1 MIEATPSIRP
11 LLAVLVSFVAAFFI
25 VASYRSPNVREGWT
39 IAAALAKFGIVA
51 SMLPAVLD
59 GAVFEWSLGAFLP
72 GGIEFVL
79 RADALGML
87 FAFLASGLWIVTSFY
102 SIGYMRGNDETN
114 QTRYFAAFA
123 VSLSATMGIAF
134 AGNLVTIFVF
144 YELLSIATYP
154 LVAHDETDEA
164 RSAGRKYL
172 AYTMF
177 GGGVLVLAGTAL
189 VYLIAGNVSFTAG
202 GIEELA
208 NADPGLAMLAFFLL
222 AIGFGVKAGIM
233 PLHQW
238 LPEAMVAPTP
248 VSGLL
253 HAVAVVK
260 SGAFGVSRV
269 VLDVFGPELVF
280 DLSLPLGFSAGLVL
294 STIGAITLTA
304 ASFIALRKD
313 HLKQRLA
320 YSTVSQ
326 LSYII
331 LGLGLFGWYGLVGAL
346 LHIPAH
352 AFMKLTLFFC
362 AGNLH
367 VETHTDYISEMAGI
381 GKRMPLTMGA
391 FTVASLGMAG
401 IPLLAGFVS
410 KYYMLIGGIRMG
422 MELTPIAYYLVG
434 ALLLSGVLNIAY
446 FWPVIYT
453 AFFEAEDAHDAKPL
467 VDFRPGGETRST
479 LPATDGRGA
488 ADDAATNGRG
498 AADDAATDGGRPD
511 DDDDNDATDKDDA
524 IDEDDETAED
534 AADLDNIVESAEAD
548 SAVDAEDAAS
558 ADGDSEIPDDSE
570 VPDAEMDDLPTDEEG
585 VVRPDFDTSER
596 DFSEPAER
604 VDTGDYAVDE
614 RPSDV
619 NVPFGVGR
627 DEDGRVGDAV
637 GTADGDATD
646 IDDHA
651 ADRDGHDDAE
661 SGGDHATDHDG
672 RDDGD
677 HDDHAGDH
685 VDDHGHHGGPPPGGW
700 ERIDGVAA
708 LLGRESTWFTLGPIL
723 TAMGLAVLLGVIPY
737 EMGFL
742 ELIELI
748 VDTRLPEEVMHP

>member
-1 MIEATPSIRP
+1 MTDALVTDPRP

-25 VASYRSPNVREGWT
+25 VASHRSPNVREGWT
-39 IAAALAKFGIVA
+39 VVASVAKFGIVA

-72 GGIEFVL
+72 GIEFAL

-144 YELLSIATYP
+144 YEILSIATYP
-154 LVAHDETDEA
+154 LVAHDETEEA

-202 GIEELA
+202 GIQELA

-280 DLSLPLGFSAGLVL
+280 ELSLPFGFSAGLVL

-304 ASFIALRKD
+304 ASIIALRKD

-367 VETHTDYISEMAGI
+367 VSTHTDYISEMAGI

-410 KYYMLIGGIRMG
+410 KYYMLIGGVRMG
-422 MELTPIAYYLVG
+422 AQFTPVAYYLVG

-453 AFFEAEDAHDAKPL
+453 AFFESEDTHDAKPL
-467 VDFRPGGETRST
+467 VDFRMGGESRST
-479 LPATDGRGA
+479 LPATDG
-488 ADDAATNGRG
+488 GR
-498 AADDAATDGGRPD
+498 ADDAATDGGRPED
-511 DDDDNDATDKDDA
+511 DDDDDDGSDDTADDA
-524 IDEDDETAED
+524 DIDEV
-534 AADLDNIVESAEAD
+534 VESAEDD
-548 SAVDAEDAAS
+548 SPVDAENTDSAGDDA
-558 ADGDSEIPDDSE
+558 EVPDDSE
-570 VPDAEMDDLPTDEEG
+570 IPDAEMDDLPTDEEG
-585 VVRPDFDTSER
+585 VVRPDFDTSDR

-604 VDTGDYAVDE
+604 VDTGDYAVDQ
-614 RPSDV
+614 RPSDAD
-619 NVPFGVGR
+619 VPFGVGR
-627 DEDGRVGDAV
+627 GDERDVADDGDSDLDDGDDRDSTDDEDRAV
-637 GTADGDATD
+637 AG
-646 IDDHA
+646 
-651 ADRDGHDDAE
+651 GHDDH
-661 SGGDHATDHDG
+661 DHA
-672 RDDGD
+672 
-677 HDDHAGDH
+677 
-685 VDDHGHHGGPPPGGW
+685 GGPPPGGW
-700 ERIDGVAA
+700 RHVDGLDA
-708 LLGRESTWFTLGPIL
+708 LRGRESSWFTLGPIL
-723 TAMGLAVLLGVIPY
+723 TAMSLAVLLGVIPY

-748 VDTRLPEEVMHP
+748 VDTRLPEEVMRP

>member
-1 MIEATPSIRP
+1 MTDAVLSDPRP
-11 LLAVLVSFVAAFFI
+11 LLAVLVSFVAAFLI

-39 IAAALAKFGIVA
+39 LVASLAKFGIVA

-59 GAVFEWSLGAFLP
+59 GAVFEWSAGAFLP
-72 GGIEFVL
+72 GIGAPIEFAL

-87 FAFLASGLWIVTSFY
+87 FAFLASGLWIITSFY
-102 SIGYMRGNDETN
+102 SIGYMRGLDEPN

-123 VSLSATMGIAF
+123 VSLAATMGIAF

-154 LVAHDETDEA
+154 LVAHDETAEA

-189 VYLIAGNVSFTAG
+189 VYLIAGSVDFTAG
-202 GIEELA
+202 GIAELA

-233 PLHQW
+233 PLHRW

-260 SGAFGVSRV
+260 SGAFGVARV
-269 VLDVFGPELVF
+269 VLDVFGPELVYN
-280 DLSLPLGFSAGLVL
+280 LSLPFGFSAGLVL

-304 ASFIALRKD
+304 ASLIALRKD
-313 HLKQRLA
+313 HLKRRLA
-320 YSTVSQ
+320 YSTISQ

-362 AGNLH
+362 AGNIH
-367 VETHTDYISEMAGI
+367 VSTHTDYISQMAGI

-391 FTVASLGMAG
+391 FTIASLGMAG

-410 KYYMLIGGIRMG
+410 KYYMLIGGVRMG
-422 MELTPIAYYLVG
+422 MNFTPVAYYLAG

-467 VDFRPGGETRST
+467 VDFPLGGESRSI
-479 LPATDGRGA
+479 A
-488 ADDAATNGRG
+488 
-498 AADDAATDGGRPD
+498 AATDGGRAGD
-511 DDDDNDATDKDDA
+511 GEDDNRDDSEDVDDIVADAGDGDDS
-524 IDEDDETAED
+524 TPD
-534 AADLDNIVESAEAD
+534 AAEG
-548 SAVDAEDAAS
+548 VDE
-558 ADGDSEIPDDSE
+558 SE
-570 VPDAEMDDLPTDEEG
+570 VPDADLDDLPTDEEG
-585 VVRPDFDTSER
+585 VVRPDFAASER

-604 VDTGDYAVDE
+604 VDTGDYAVDQ
-614 RPSDV
+614 RPSDAD
-619 NVPFGVGR
+619 VPFGPGR
-627 DEDGRVGDAV
+627 GE
-637 GTADGDATD
+637 
-646 IDDHA
+646 A
-651 ADRDGHDDAE
+651 ADDAE
-661 SGGDHATDHDG
+661 TADADEAPPEPTESSRGP
-672 RDDGD
+672 DDPHGD
-677 HDDHAGDH
+677 HDDEPHGGHDADTH
-685 VDDHGHHGGPPPGGW
+685 DDDHHGGPPAGGW
-700 ERIDGVAA
+700 EHIAGLDA
-708 LLGRESTWFTLGPIL
+708 LRGRESTWFTLGPIL
-723 TAMGLAVLLGVIPY
+723 AAMTLAVLLGVIPY

-748 VDTRLPEEVMHP
+748 VDTRLPEGVVRP

>member
-1 MIEATPSIRP
+1 MTDALVSDPRP

-25 VASYRSPNVREGWT
+25 VASHRSPNVREGWT
-39 IAAALAKFGIVA
+39 IAAAVAKFAIVA
-51 SMLPAVLD
+51 SMLPAVLE
-59 GAVFEWSLGAFLP
+59 GAVFEWSFGVFLP
-72 GGIEFVL
+72 GVEFAL

-144 YELLSIATYP
+144 YEILSIATYP
-154 LVAHDETDEA
+154 LVAHDETPEA

-189 VYLIAGNVSFTAG
+189 VYIIVGNVSFTAG

-280 DLSLPLGFSAGLVL
+280 DLSLPFGFSAGLVL

-304 ASFIALRKD
+304 ASIIAMRKD

-326 LSYII
+326 LSYIV

-367 VETHTDYISEMAGI
+367 VSTHTDYISEMAGI

-391 FTVASLGMAG
+391 FTVAAFGMAG

-422 MELTPIAYYLVG
+422 AELTPVAYYLVG

-467 VDFRPGGETRST
+467 VDFRLGGESRST
-479 LPATDGRGA
+479 LAATDGGRAG
-488 ADDAATNGRG
+488 DDAAANGGRTP
-498 AADDAATDGGRPD
+498 DDAATDGGRPED
-511 DDDDNDATDKDDA
+511 DDVDIDDVVKSAEGESPGEDETEPSTAGDDA
-524 IDEDDETAED
+524 E
-534 AADLDNIVESAEAD
+534 V
-548 SAVDAEDAAS
+548 
-558 ADGDSEIPDDSE
+558 PDDSDI
-570 VPDAEMDDLPTDEEG
+570 PDAEFDDLPTDEEG
-585 VVRPDFDTSER
+585 VVRPDFNTSER

-604 VDTGDYAVDE
+604 VDTGDYAVDS
-614 RPSDV
+614 RPSDAD
-619 NVPFGVGR
+619 VPFGVGR
-627 DEDGRVGDAV
+627 REGGVA
-637 GTADGDATD
+637 
-646 IDDHA
+646 
-651 ADRDGHDDAE
+651 DAE
-661 SGGDHATDHDG
+661 SGDAGDDPGHDAGDDPGHEAADDHGEAHGDHA
-672 RDDGD
+672 
-677 HDDHAGDH
+677 
-685 VDDHGHHGGPPPGGW
+685 GGPPAGGW
-700 ERIDGVAA
+700 RHVDGLDA
-708 LLGRESTWFTLGPIL
+708 LRGRESTWFTLGPIL
-723 TAMGLAVLLGVIPY
+723 TAMSLAVLLGVVPY

-748 VDTRLPEEVMHP
+748 VDTRLPEGVMRP

>member
-1 MIEATPSIRP
+1 MTDAFISDPRP
-11 LLAVLVSFVAAFFI
+11 LLAVLVSFVAAFLI
-25 VASYRSPNVREGWT
+25 VASHRSPNVREGWT
-39 IAAALAKFGIVA
+39 IAAAVAKFGIVA

-72 GGIEFVL
+72 GVEFAL

-144 YELLSIATYP
+144 YEILSIATYP
-154 LVAHDETDEA
+154 LVAHDETPEA

-189 VYLIAGNVSFTAG
+189 VYLIAGNVDFTAG
-202 GIEELA
+202 GIQELA

-280 DLSLPLGFSAGLVL
+280 DLSLPFGFSAGLAL

-304 ASFIALRKD
+304 ASIIALRKD

-367 VETHTDYISEMAGI
+367 VSTHTDYISEMAGI

-422 MELTPIAYYLVG
+422 AELTPVAYYLVG

-467 VDFRPGGETRST
+467 VDFRMGGESRST
-479 LPATDGRGA
+479 LAA
-488 ADDAATNGRG
+488 ADGGRAG
-498 AADDAATDGGRPD
+498 DDAATDGGRPEDESD
-511 DDDDNDATDKDDA
+511 DSENDETEEDVDDA
-524 IDEDDETAED
+524 EADIDDV
-534 AADLDNIVESAEAD
+534 VESAESGSPA
-548 SAVDAEDAAS
+548 DAEQTESAGDDA
-558 ADGDSEIPDDSE
+558 ELPDDSDI
-570 VPDAEMDDLPTDEEG
+570 PDAGLDDLPTDEEG
-585 VVRPDFDTSER
+585 VVRPDFNTSER
-596 DFSEPAER
+596 DFSDPAER
-604 VDTGDYAVDE
+604 VDTGDYAVDS
-614 RPSDV
+614 RPSDAD
-619 NVPFGVGR
+619 VPFGVGR
-627 DEDGRVGDAV
+627 GDESADRAEADAVEGDAAE
-637 GTADGDATD
+637 ADVDA
-646 IDDHA
+646 A
-651 ADRDGHDDAE
+651 VEAR
-661 SGGDHATDHDG
+661 
-672 RDDGD
+672 RDDGESHGES
-677 HDDHAGDH
+677 HDDGNDRHDHAG
-685 VDDHGHHGGPPPGGW
+685 GPPAGGW
-700 ERIDGVAA
+700 RHIDGLDA
-708 LLGRESTWFTLGPIL
+708 LCGRESSWFTLGPIL
-723 TAMGLAVLLGVIPY
+723 TAMSLAVLLGVIPY

-748 VDTRLPEEVMHP
+748 VDTRLPEGVMRP

>member
-1 MIEATPSIRP
+1 MTDVVLQDPRP
-11 LLAVLVSFVAAFFI
+11 LLAVLVSFVAAILI

-39 IAAALAKFGIVA
+39 LVASLVKFGIVA

-59 GAVFEWSLGAFLP
+59 GQTFEYSLGAFLP
-72 GGIEFVL
+72 GIGTPIEFVL

-102 SIGYMRGNDETN
+102 SIGYMRGLDEPN

-123 VSLSATMGIAF
+123 VSLSTTMGIAF

-154 LVAHDETDEA
+154 LVAHDETAEA

-189 VYLIAGNVSFTAG
+189 VYLLAGSVAFTPG
-202 GIEELA
+202 GIAELA

-222 AIGFGVKAGIM
+222 AVGFGVKAGIM

-280 DLSLPLGFSAGLVL
+280 DLSLPFGFTAGLVL
-294 STIGAITLTA
+294 STIGAVTLTA
-304 ASFIALRKD
+304 ASLIALRKD
-313 HLKQRLA
+313 HLKRRLA
-320 YSTVSQ
+320 YSTISQ

-362 AGNLH
+362 AGNIH
-367 VETHTDYISEMAGI
+367 VETHTDYISQMAGI

-410 KYYMLIGGIRMG
+410 KYYMLIGGVRMG
-422 MELTPIAYYLVG
+422 AQLTPVAYYLVG

-467 VDFRPGGETRST
+467 VDFPLGGESRSIVA
-479 LPATDGRGA
+479 ATDGRGA
-488 ADDAATNGRG
+488 ADDV
-498 AADDAATDGGRPD
+498 ATDGGRAGDDEPGESD
-511 DDDDNDATDKDDA
+511 DDVDDIVADAGDGGDSSP
-524 IDEDDETAED
+524 D
-534 AADLDNIVESAEAD
+534 AADG
-548 SAVDAEDAAS
+548 VDE
-558 ADGDSEIPDDSE
+558 SE
-570 VPDAEMDDLPTDEEG
+570 VPDADLDDLPTDEDG

-604 VDTGDYAVDE
+604 VDTGDYAVDQ
-614 RPSDV
+614 RPSDAD
-619 NVPFGVGR
+619 VPFGPGR
-627 DEDGRVGDAV
+627 ADASAKPSADADTAEVDSTGRTGGDHGDETDDAHGDETGDAHS
-637 GTADGDATD
+637 DAHD
-646 IDDHA
+646 A
-651 ADRDGHDDAE
+651 GDGHD
-661 SGGDHATDHDG
+661 H
-672 RDDGD
+672 
-677 HDDHAGDH
+677 
-685 VDDHGHHGGPPPGGW
+685 HHGGPPAGGW
-700 ERIDGVAA
+700 EHLAGLDA
-708 LLGRESTWFTLGPIL
+708 LRGRESTWFTLGPIL
-723 TAMGLAVLLGVIPY
+723 TVMSLAVLLGVIPHD
-737 EMGFL
+737 MGFL

-748 VDTRLPEEVMHP
+748 VDTRLPEEVMRP

>member
-1 MIEATPSIRP
+1 MTDAVLSDPRP
-11 LLAVLVSFVAAFFI
+11 LLAVLVSFVAAFLI

-39 IAAALAKFGIVA
+39 LVASLAKFGIVA

-59 GAVFEWSLGAFLP
+59 GAVFEWSAGAFLP
-72 GGIEFVL
+72 GIGAPIEFAL

-87 FAFLASGLWIVTSFY
+87 FAFLASGLWIITSFY
-102 SIGYMRGNDETN
+102 SIGYMRGLDEPN

-123 VSLSATMGIAF
+123 VSLAATMGIAF

-154 LVAHDETDEA
+154 LVAHDETAEA

-189 VYLIAGNVSFTAG
+189 VYLLAGSVDFTAG
-202 GIEELA
+202 GIAALA

-269 VLDVFGPELVF
+269 VLDVFGPELVYN
-280 DLSLPLGFSAGLVL
+280 LSLPFGFSAGLVL

-304 ASFIALRKD
+304 ASLIALRKD
-313 HLKQRLA
+313 HLKRRLA
-320 YSTVSQ
+320 YSTISQ

-362 AGNLH
+362 AGNIH
-367 VETHTDYISEMAGI
+367 VSTHTDYISQMAGI

-391 FTVASLGMAG
+391 FTIASLGMAG

-410 KYYMLIGGIRMG
+410 KYYMLIGGVRMG
-422 MELTPIAYYLVG
+422 MNFTPVAYYLVG

-467 VDFRPGGETRST
+467 VDFPLGGESRSIV
-479 LPATDGRGA
+479 
-488 ADDAATNGRG
+488 
-498 AADDAATDGGRPD
+498 AATDGGRAGDGDADQND
-511 DDDDNDATDKDDA
+511 DDHEGSADDVDDIVADAGDGDDPSS
-524 IDEDDETAED
+524 E
-534 AADLDNIVESAEAD
+534 AADGVDESD
-548 SAVDAEDAAS
+548 
-558 ADGDSEIPDDSE
+558 IPDADL
-570 VPDAEMDDLPTDEEG
+570 DDLPTDEEG
-585 VVRPDFDTSER
+585 VVRPDFAASER

-614 RPSDV
+614 RPSDAD
-619 NVPFGVGR
+619 VPFGPGR
-627 DEDGRVGDAV
+627 ADPEESASADAV
-637 GTADGDATD
+637 E
-646 IDDHA
+646 
-651 ADRDGHDDAE
+651 ADRGPDDP
-661 SGGDHATDHDG
+661 H
-672 RDDGD
+672 GD
-677 HDDHAGDH
+677 HDDDPHGGHDADTH
-685 VDDHGHHGGPPPGGW
+685 DDGHHGGPPAGGW
-700 ERIDGVAA
+700 KHIAGLDA
-708 LLGRESTWFTLGPIL
+708 LRGRESTWFTLGPIL
-723 TAMGLAVLLGVIPY
+723 AAMTLAVLLGVIPY

-748 VDTRLPEEVMHP
+748 VDTRLPEGVVRP

>member
-1 MIEATPSIRP
+1 MTDAIVTDLRP

-25 VASYRSPNVREGWT
+25 VASHRSPNVREGWT
-39 IAAALAKFGIVA
+39 LVAAVAKFGIVA

-59 GAVFEWSLGAFLP
+59 GAIFEWSLGAFLP
-72 GGIEFVL
+72 GVEFAL

-134 AGNLVTIFVF
+134 AANLVTIFVF
-144 YELLSIATYP
+144 YEILSIATYP
-154 LVAHDETDEA
+154 LVAHDETEEA

-189 VYLIAGNVSFTAG
+189 VYMIAGNVDFTAG
-202 GIEELA
+202 GIQELA

-269 VLDVFGPELVF
+269 VLDVYGPELVF
-280 DLSLPLGFSAGLVL
+280 DLSLPFGFSAGLVL

-304 ASFIALRKD
+304 ASLIALRKD

-362 AGNLH
+362 AGNIH
-367 VETHTDYISEMAGI
+367 VSTHTDYISEMAGI

-422 MELTPIAYYLVG
+422 AQLTPVAYYLVG

-467 VDFRPGGETRST
+467 VDFRLGGESRST
-479 LPATDGRGA
+479 LPATDG
-488 ADDAATNGRG
+488 GRAG
-498 AADDAATDGGRPD
+498 DDAATDGGRADDDAATDGGRAGDDAATDGGRDDAD
-511 DDDDNDATDKDDA
+511 DDDDVHESDDDDDTHESDV
-524 IDEDDETAED
+524 DEV
-534 AADLDNIVESAEAD
+534 VESAESDSTVDGAD
-548 SAVDAEDAAS
+548 ASPTGDDAEV
-558 ADGDSEIPDDSE
+558 PDDSDI
-570 VPDAEMDDLPTDEEG
+570 PDAEFDDLPTDEDG
-585 VVRPDFDTSER
+585 VVRPDFNTSER

-604 VDTGDYAVDE
+604 VDTGDYAVDS
-614 RPSDV
+614 RPSDAD
-619 NVPFGVGR
+619 VPFGVGR
-627 DEDGRVGDAV
+627 SDEGMTERSEGDDTDDLDNTDDTDDAHGHTPDSEVGHES
-637 GTADGDATD
+637 GH
-646 IDDHA
+646 DHGETH
-651 ADRDGHDDAE
+651 DGH
-661 SGGDHATDHDG
+661 G
-672 RDDGD
+672 
-677 HDDHAGDH
+677 
-685 VDDHGHHGGPPPGGW
+685 HGGGPPADGW
-700 ERIDGVAA
+700 RHIDGLDA
-708 LLGRESTWFTLGPIL
+708 LRGRESTWFTLGPIL
-723 TAMGLAVLLGVIPY
+723 TAMSLAVLLGVIPY

-748 VDTRLPEEVMHP
+748 VDTRLPEEVMRP

>member
-1 MIEATPSIRP
+1 MTDALVSDPRP

-25 VASYRSPNVREGWT
+25 VASHRSPNVREGWT
-39 IAAALAKFGIVA
+39 VVASLAKFGIVA

-72 GGIEFVL
+72 GIEFAL

-144 YELLSIATYP
+144 YEILSIATYP
-154 LVAHDETDEA
+154 LVAHDETAEA

-202 GIEELA
+202 GIQELA

-280 DLSLPLGFSAGLVL
+280 NLSLPFGFSAGLVL

-304 ASFIALRKD
+304 ASIIALRKD

-367 VETHTDYISEMAGI
+367 VSTHTDYISEMAGI

-422 MELTPIAYYLVG
+422 AELTPIAYYLAG

-467 VDFRPGGETRST
+467 VDFRMGGESRST
-479 LPATDGRGA
+479 LPATDG
-488 ADDAATNGRG
+488 GRAG
-498 AADDAATDGGRPD
+498 DDAATDGGRPED
-511 DDDDNDATDKDDA
+511 EDTGDADAETDTDADEAA
-524 IDEDDETAED
+524 IDDV
-534 AADLDNIVESAEAD
+534 VESAESDSPAD
-548 SAVDAEDAAS
+548 ADPAGPAGDADV
-558 ADGDSEIPDDSE
+558 PDDSDI
-570 VPDAEMDDLPTDEEG
+570 PDAELDDLPTDEEG
-585 VVRPDFDTSER
+585 VVRPDFNTSDR

-604 VDTGDYAVDE
+604 VDTGDYAVDS
-614 RPSDV
+614 RPSDAA
-619 NVPFGVGR
+619 VPFGVGR
-627 DEDGRVGDAV
+627 GDDDAGDRTTDDGADAGTGHSDEEGHG
-637 GTADGDATD
+637 
-646 IDDHA
+646 
-651 ADRDGHDDAE
+651 DGHEGA
-661 SGGDHATDHDG
+661 HDG
-672 RDDGD
+672 HEGA
-677 HDDHAGDH
+677 H
-685 VDDHGHHGGPPPGGW
+685 DDHGHAGGPSAGGW
-700 ERIDGVAA
+700 RHIDGLDA
-708 LLGRESTWFTLGPIL
+708 LRGRESSWFTLGPIL
-723 TAMGLAVLLGVIPY
+723 TAMSLAVLLGVIPY

-748 VDTRLPEEVMHP
+748 VDTRLPEEAMRP

>member
-1 MIEATPSIRP
+1 
-11 LLAVLVSFVAAFFI
+11 
-25 VASYRSPNVREGWT
+25 
-39 IAAALAKFGIVA
+39 
-51 SMLPAVLD
+51 
-59 GAVFEWSLGAFLP
+59 
-72 GGIEFVL
+72 
-79 RADALGML
+79 
-87 FAFLASGLWIVTSFY
+87 
-102 SIGYMRGNDETN
+102 
-114 QTRYFAAFA
+114 
-123 VSLSATMGIAF
+123 MGIAF

-154 LVAHDETDEA
+154 LVAHDETPEA

-189 VYLIAGNVSFTAG
+189 VYLLAGSVDFTAG
-202 GIEELA
+202 GIAELA

-280 DLSLPLGFSAGLVL
+280 DLSLPFGFTAGLVL

-304 ASFIALRKD
+304 ASLIALRKD

-326 LSYII
+326 LSYIV

-367 VETHTDYISEMAGI
+367 VSTHTDYISEMAGI

-422 MELTPIAYYLVG
+422 MNLTPVAYYLAG
-434 ALLLSGVLNIAY
+434 ALLLSGVLNVAY

-453 AFFEAEDAHDAKPL
+453 AFFEAEAAHDAKPL
-467 VDFRPGGETRST
+467 VDFPMGGESRST
-479 LPATDGRGA
+479 LASTDGGR
-488 ADDAATNGRG
+488 ADD
-498 AADDAATDGGRPD
+498 DVATDGGRAGD
-511 DDDDNDATDKDDA
+511 DEEETR
-524 IDEDDETAED
+524 DDETT
-534 AADLDNIVESAEAD
+534 ADDEESVVDDVVESAEGDVEGSAAD
-548 SAVDAEDAAS
+548 DDA
-558 ADGDSEIPDDSE
+558 GVPDESDI
-570 VPDAEMDDLPTDEEG
+570 PDAELDDLPTDEEG
-585 VVRPDFDTSER
+585 VVRPDFNTSER

-604 VDTGDYAVDE
+604 VDTGDYAVDQ

-619 NVPFGVGR
+619 DVPFGVGR
-627 DEDGRVGDAV
+627 
-637 GTADGDATD
+637 GTAESTESPDVEGDDDQAAGERG
-646 IDDHA
+646 DDH
-651 ADRDGHDDAE
+651 DA
-661 SGGDHATDHDG
+661 HT
-672 RDDGD
+672 D
-677 HDDHAGDH
+677 HDDHD
-685 VDDHGHHGGPPPGGW
+685 HHGGPPPGGW
-700 ERIDGVAA
+700 EHLRGLDA
-708 LLGRESTWFTLGPIL
+708 LRGSESTWFTLAPIL
-723 TAMGLAVLLGVIPY
+723 TAMTLAVLLGVIPY

-748 VDTRLPEEVMHP
+748 VDTRLPEEVARP

>member
-1 MIEATPSIRP
+1 MTDALVTDPRP

-25 VASYRSPNVREGWT
+25 VASHRSPNVREGWT
-39 IAAALAKFGIVA
+39 IAAAVAKFAIVA
-51 SMLPAVLD
+51 SMLPAVLE
-59 GAVFEWSLGAFLP
+59 GTVFEWSFGAFLP
-72 GGIEFVL
+72 GVAFAL

-144 YELLSIATYP
+144 YEILSIATYP
-154 LVAHDETDEA
+154 LVAHDETPEA

-189 VYLIAGNVSFTAG
+189 VYLIAGNVDFTAG
-202 GIEELA
+202 GIQELA

-280 DLSLPLGFSAGLVL
+280 DLSLPFGFSAGLVL

-304 ASFIALRKD
+304 ASIIALRKD

-367 VETHTDYISEMAGI
+367 VSTHTDYISEMAGI

-422 MELTPIAYYLVG
+422 AQLTPIAYYLVG

-467 VDFRPGGETRST
+467 VDFRLGGESRST
-479 LPATDGRGA
+479 LPATDG
-488 ADDAATNGRG
+488 GRAG
-498 AADDAATDGGRPD
+498 DDAATDGGRPED
-511 DDDDNDATDKDDA
+511 DSDADDKDGD
-524 IDEDDETAED
+524 TTD
-534 AADLDNIVESAEAD
+534 AADIDDVVESAEGDAAAD
-548 SAVDAEDAAS
+548 EAATEPAGDDAEL
-558 ADGDSEIPDDSE
+558 PDDSDI
-570 VPDAEMDDLPTDEEG
+570 PDAEFDDLPTDEEG
-585 VVRPDFDTSER
+585 VVRPDFNTSER

-604 VDTGDYAVDE
+604 VDTGDYAVDT
-614 RPSDV
+614 RPSDAD
-619 NVPFGVGR
+619 VPFGVR
-627 DEDGRVGDAV
+627 RSDDAATERGDDADA
-637 GTADGDATD
+637 GTAH
-646 IDDHA
+646 DDH
-651 ADRDGHDDAE
+651 GE
-661 SGGDHATDHDG
+661 SDVHGDDHDAH
-672 RDDGD
+672 D
-677 HDDHAGDH
+677 HDDH
-685 VDDHGHHGGPPPGGW
+685 GHAGGPPAGGW
-700 ERIDGVAA
+700 RHVDGLDA
-708 LLGRESTWFTLGPIL
+708 LRGRESSWFTLGPIL
-723 TAMGLAVLLGVIPY
+723 TAMSLAVLLGVIPY

-748 VDTRLPEEVMHP
+748 VDTRLPEEVMRP

>member
-1 MIEATPSIRP
+1 MTDAVLSDPRP
-11 LLAVLVSFVAAFFI
+11 LLAVLVSFVAAFLI

-39 IAAALAKFGIVA
+39 LVASLAKFGIVA

-59 GAVFEWSLGAFLP
+59 GAVFEWSAGAFLP
-72 GGIEFVL
+72 GIGAPIEFAL

-87 FAFLASGLWIVTSFY
+87 FAFLASGLWIITSFY
-102 SIGYMRGNDETN
+102 SIGYMRGLDEPN

-123 VSLSATMGIAF
+123 VSLAATMGIAF

-154 LVAHDETDEA
+154 LVAHDETAEA

-189 VYLIAGNVSFTAG
+189 VYLLAGSVDFTAG
-202 GIEELA
+202 GIAALA

-280 DLSLPLGFSAGLVL
+280 DLSLPFGFTAGLVL

-304 ASFIALRKD
+304 ASLIALRKD
-313 HLKQRLA
+313 HLKRRLA
-320 YSTVSQ
+320 YSTISQ

-362 AGNLH
+362 AGNIH
-367 VETHTDYISEMAGI
+367 VSTHTDYISQMAGI

-391 FTVASLGMAG
+391 FTIASLGMAG

-410 KYYMLIGGIRMG
+410 KYYMLIGGVRMG
-422 MELTPIAYYLVG
+422 MNFTPVAYYLVG

-467 VDFRPGGETRST
+467 VDFPLGGESRSIV
-479 LPATDGRGA
+479 
-488 ADDAATNGRG
+488 
-498 AADDAATDGGRPD
+498 AATDGGRAGDGDADQND
-511 DDDDNDATDKDDA
+511 DDHEGSADDVEDIVADAGDGDDPSS
-524 IDEDDETAED
+524 E
-534 AADLDNIVESAEAD
+534 AADGVDESD
-548 SAVDAEDAAS
+548 
-558 ADGDSEIPDDSE
+558 IPDADL
-570 VPDAEMDDLPTDEEG
+570 DDLPTDEEG
-585 VVRPDFDTSER
+585 VVRPDFAASER

-614 RPSDV
+614 RPSDAD
-619 NVPFGVGR
+619 VPFGPGR
-627 DEDGRVGDAV
+627 ADPEESASADAV
-637 GTADGDATD
+637 E
-646 IDDHA
+646 
-651 ADRDGHDDAE
+651 ADRGPDDP
-661 SGGDHATDHDG
+661 H
-672 RDDGD
+672 GD
-677 HDDHAGDH
+677 HDDDPHGGHDADTH
-685 VDDHGHHGGPPPGGW
+685 DDGHHGGPPAGGW
-700 ERIDGVAA
+700 KHIAGLDA
-708 LLGRESTWFTLGPIL
+708 LRGRESTWFTLGPIL
-723 TAMGLAVLLGVIPY
+723 AAMTLAVLLGVIPY

-748 VDTRLPEEVMHP
+748 VDTRLPEGVVRP